1 MDNSGDHGMESSKK
15 TPPKTGALK
24 GIRALGKPRSM
35 GDSAYDYLK
44 QAIVKGDI
52 PPGQRLIENQLSA
65 LMEVSRVPIREAV
78 KKLEQ
83 EGLVERSGARGF
95 VVKGLNR
102 REIEETLG
110 IRALLESYAA
120 YLATEHIDDEIL
132 KRLEDSIRAYRAV
145 LEKKGSNTDKLIL
158 LNSQFH
164 EIIYKAA
171 GSAKLYSLINN
182 FRDAIHRYR
191 RPLLASEH
199 YAQVSLHDHEDMVR
213 AMRLKD
219 KKKVEQLVKKHIL
232 RGMDIIIQEMDAGKT
247 V

>member
-1 MDNSGDHGMESSKK
+1 MDSSKK
-15 TPPKTGALK
+15 TPTTGPFK

-35 GDSAYDYLK
+35 GDIAYDYLK
-44 QAIVKGDI
+44 QAIIKGDI

-65 LMEVSRVPIREAV
+65 LMEVSRVPVREAV

-83 EGLVERSGARGF
+83 EGLVERSGVRGF

-102 REIEETLG
+102 KEIEETLG

-120 YLATEHIDDEIL
+120 YLATENMDDDIL
-132 KRLEDSIRAYRAV
+132 KKLEDSIRAYRTV
-145 LEKKGSNTDKLIL
+145 LEKKGNNTDKLMQ

-171 GSAKLYSLINN
+171 GSARLYSLISS

-199 YAQVSLHDHEDMVR
+199 YAHVSLHDHEDMVR

-219 KKKVEQLVKKHIL
+219 KKKVEQLVGKHIL
-232 RGMDIIIQEMDAGKT
+232 RGMDIIIQELDAGRT